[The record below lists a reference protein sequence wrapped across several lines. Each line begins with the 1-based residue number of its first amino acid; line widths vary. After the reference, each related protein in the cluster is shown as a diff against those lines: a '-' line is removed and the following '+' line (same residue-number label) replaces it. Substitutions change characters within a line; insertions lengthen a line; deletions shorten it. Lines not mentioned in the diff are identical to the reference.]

1 MDRINAAQSAG
12 GSFPINQ
19 ALRAYAQT
27 PRASRP
33 GGSPFVQAVQPLRPI
48 AEPAPIEPTRRTN
61 PIGSSAPADTVGKI
75 APKQSP
81 LESSSVGELI
91 GAKVQPIDL
100 VNDVAKVVGPKPMTT
115 SAGTYTMYPQAS
127 DRHQVA
133 TNIAIGRS
141 LDIQG

>member
-1 MDRINAAQSAG
+1 MDRINSG
-12 GSFPINQ
+12 STGSFPINQ
-19 ALRAYAQT
+19 ALRAYAQA

-33 GGSPFVQAVQPLRPI
+33 GGSPFVQSVQPLRPI
-48 AEPAPIEPTRRTN
+48 AQPVPTEPTRRTD
-61 PIGSSAPADTVGKI
+61 PADTLGKI
-75 APKQSP
+75 EPKPSA
-81 LESSSVGELI
+81 LESSSVNELV

-100 VNDVAKVVGPKPMTT
+100 VNDVTKVLGPKPMTT

>member
-1 MDRINAAQSAG
+1 MDRIDSSQTAG
-12 GSFPINQ
+12 SSFPINQ

-33 GGSPFVQAVQPLRPI
+33 GGSPFVQSVQPLRPI
-48 AEPAPIEPTRRTN
+48 AQPTTIEPTRRTN
-61 PIGSSAPADTVGKI
+61 PSDTIGKI

-81 LESSSVGELI
+81 LESSSVNELI

-127 DRHQVA
+127 DRHQIA